1 MCKKRDL
8 LYMTITSDQFLAL
21 KKKKKNKFGA
31 KSCVF
36 GGIKFP
42 SKLEMH
48 CYQYLETMQDCG
60 VVKYIIRQVPFDLP
74 GGTTHKV
81 DFMAVTD
88 KDNVFIEAKG
98 RDLAL
103 GKLKR
108 LQVEELYKITI
119 SVVTSPLQIKN
130 IL

>member
-1 MCKKRDL
+1 MYKKRDL
-8 LYMTITSDQFLAL
+8 LHMTITSDQFLIL
-21 KKKKKNKFGA
+21 KSKNKNKFGA
-31 KSCVF
+31 KKCTLNNLN
-36 GGIKFP
+36 FP

-48 CYQYLETMQDCG
+48 CYQYLKSMQDCG
-60 VVKYIIRQVPFDLP
+60 IVKYIIRQVPFDLP

-81 DFMAVTD
+81 DFMVATD
-88 KDNVFIEAKG
+88 KGNIFIEAKG

-108 LQVEELYKITI
+108 LQVEELYKIIIHT
-119 SVVTSPLQIKN
+119 VTAPLQIKN

>member
-1 MCKKRDL
+1 MYKKRDL
-8 LYMTITSDQFLAL
+8 LHMTITSHQFLTL
-21 KKKKKNKFGA
+21 KKKNKNKFGA
-31 KSCVF
+31 KSCEFNGV
-36 GGIKFP
+36 KFP

-48 CYQYLETMQDCG
+48 CYQYLKSMQDSG
-60 VVKYIIRQVPFDLP
+60 IVKYIIRQIPFDLP
-74 GGTTHKV
+74 GNATHKV

-88 KDNVFIEAKG
+88 KGNVFIEAKG

-108 LQVEELYKITI
+108 LQVEEIHKIIIHVITA
-119 SVVTSPLQIKN
+119 PLQIKN